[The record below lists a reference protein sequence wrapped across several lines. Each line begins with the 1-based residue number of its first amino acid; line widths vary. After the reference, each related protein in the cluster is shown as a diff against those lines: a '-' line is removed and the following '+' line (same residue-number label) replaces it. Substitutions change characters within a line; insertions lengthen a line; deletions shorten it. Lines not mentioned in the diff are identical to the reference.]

1 MKTIS
6 ELLELVNM
14 AIENNEKYNK
24 KQDVWFIDFSG
35 HVNSIGVR
43 YYRVFDHDLE
53 PERCSG
59 YLNKPDH
66 VQELYY
72 FIKNRL

>member
-6 ELLELVNM
+6 ELLELVNQ
-14 AIENNEKYNK
+14 AILTNEKHAKGCN
-24 KQDVWFIDFSG
+24 VWFIDFSG
-35 HVNSIGVR
+35 HVNSISIR
-43 YYRVFDHDLE
+43 YFRVFSHDTE
-53 PERCSG
+53 PERCHG
-59 YLNKPDH
+59 YLNNPDN